1 MIEVLLWILMSVIT
15 QIVKK
20 TEIDARIIILVLS
33 IIAGVAFYFVKE
45 AYPDFVDKV
54 YEKVLWSYAI
64 SQVIYNY
71 IISIRLEKKPT
82 LSDNKKQ
89 DGEKKKS

>member
-1 MIEVLLWILMSVIT
+1 MEVLLWILMSVIT

-20 TEIDARIIILVLS
+20 TEVDARIIILVLS
-33 IIAGVAFYFVKE
+33 LIVGVAFYFVKE
-45 AYPDFVDKV
+45 AYPEMVDKV
-54 YEKVLWSYAI
+54 YEKALWAYAV

-71 IISIRLEKKPT
+71 IISIWVEKKPT